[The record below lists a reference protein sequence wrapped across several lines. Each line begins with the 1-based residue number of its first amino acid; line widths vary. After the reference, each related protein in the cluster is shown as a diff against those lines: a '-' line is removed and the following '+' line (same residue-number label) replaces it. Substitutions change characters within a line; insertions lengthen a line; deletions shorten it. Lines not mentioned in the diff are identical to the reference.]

1 MNLYNKDKDK
11 DKFQSFVILTKK
23 IHDNYFWTSFFIKR
37 SYNVFLL
44 TFMMFKQVK
53 VGKHIEYMHQK
64 SSKNMFIVKFHH
76 GMKCLHTFFFFSSRD
91 EISSQQ
97 KRVNIKR
104 HFTIDRDDFISGRV
118 PFWDEILCANTIL
131 QRFSKFLERNQANNQ
146 NQRLSI
152 FSWKIL

>member
-23 IHDNYFWTSFFIKR
+23 IHDNYFWASFFIKR

-44 TFMMFKQVK
+44 TFMMFKHVK

-76 GMKCLHTFFFFSSRD
+76 GMKCLHTFFFFIPGR
-91 EISSQQ
+91 
-97 KRVNIKR
+97 N
-104 HFTIDRDDFISGRV
+104 FISTKTCKHKETFHHRQGWLHLWTSSILGWNFMCKHHLTEV
-118 PFWDEILCANTIL
+118 FW
-131 QRFSKFLERNQANNQ
+131 
-146 NQRLSI
+146 I
-152 FSWKIL
+152 FGKKSGK

>member
-1 MNLYNKDKDK
+1 MG
-11 DKFQSFVILTKK
+11 
-23 IHDNYFWTSFFIKR
+23 SFFIKR

-44 TFMMFKQVK
+44 TFMMFKHVK

-64 SSKNMFIVKFHH
+64 SSKNMFIVKFLH
-76 GMKCLHTFFFFSSRD
+76 GMKCLHTFFFFFIPGRNF
-91 EISSQQ
+91 IST

-118 PFWDEILCANTIL
+118 PFWDEILCANTIS
-131 QRFSKFLERNQANNQ
+131 QRFSEFLERNQANNQ